1 MSLHDIVQSPG
12 GSREILGIALDWI
25 QADRQVALAT
35 VIAAWGSSPLPVGT
49 QMVIDQ
55 QGAFQGSVSGGC
67 IEGAVI
73 TEAMEVIQSGKPK
86 RLFFGVSNEQAW
98 DVGLACGGEIEIFV
112 EKPDHHLAVFQQLM
126 IDRQNQRPVC
136 LVTNLNDNGKIL
148 IHAQDGSTLAGM
160 PSALQAAI
168 IESMNKEI
176 NRIFQS
182 EQGAYFI
189 HAYKPQPQIIIIG
202 AVHIAIPLVQMAEL
216 TGFEPVVID
225 PRAAFASR
233 QRFPDV
239 TLRCEWPDEALESI
253 PLHIRTAM
261 VALTHDP
268 KIDDPALL
276 AALGSPAFY
285 IGALGS
291 RKTHADRLQR
301 LGEQGMDAQT
311 LARIHGPVGLD
322 IKALTP
328 AEIAVSI
335 MAQIVQ
341 SYRMQS

>member
-1 MSLHDIVQSPG
+1 MSLHDIVQSPRHSG
-12 GSREILGIALDWI
+12 EMLGIALDWI
-25 QADRQVALAT
+25 QQDRQVALAT

-73 TEAMEVIQSGKPK
+73 TEAMEVIQNGHPK

-112 EKPDHHLAVFQQLM
+112 EKPDHNLAVFQQLM
-126 IDRQNQRPVC
+126 TDRQNQHPVC
-136 LVTNLNDNGKIL
+136 LVTNLTDNGKLL
-148 IHAQDGSTLAGM
+148 IRTEDDTTLAGL
-160 PSALQAAI
+160 PSDLQAAVV
-168 IESMNKEI
+168 ETMDKEI
-176 NRIFQS
+176 NRIVQS
-182 EQGAYFI
+182 DQDTYFI
-189 HAYKPQPQIIIIG
+189 HAYKPQPQMIIIG

-239 TLRCEWPDEALESI
+239 NLRCEWPDEALETI

-261 VALTHDP
+261 IALTHDP

-301 LGEQGMDAQT
+301 LGEQVMDKQT
-311 LARIHGPVGLD
+311 LTRIHGPVGLD

-335 MAQIVQ
+335 MAEIVQ
-341 SYRMQS
+341 SFRAQS

>member
-1 MSLHDIVQSPG
+1 MSLNDITRGPKLSK
-12 GSREILGIALDWI
+12 EILGIALDWI
-25 QADRQVALAT
+25 QEKRQVALAT

-73 TEAMEVIQSGKPK
+73 TEAMEVIQNGRPK

-98 DVGLACGGEIEIFV
+98 DVGLACGGEIELFV
-112 EKPDHHLAVFQQLM
+112 EKPEHHLAVFQQLM
-126 IDRQNQRPVC
+126 TYRQNQHPVC
-136 LVTNLNDNGKIL
+136 LLTNLTDNGKIL
-148 IHAQDGSTLAGM
+148 IRTQDDSTMAGL
-160 PSALQAAI
+160 PSELQVAV
-168 IESMNKEI
+168 IETMHKEI

-182 EQGAYFI
+182 DQGTYFL
-189 HAYKPQPQIIIIG
+189 HAYKPQPQMIIIG

-239 TLRCEWPDEALESI
+239 NLRCEWPDEALESI

-261 VALTHDP
+261 IALTHDP

-301 LGEQGMDAQT
+301 LGEQGMDKQT
-311 LARIHGPVGLD
+311 LVRIHGPVGLD

-335 MAQIVQ
+335 MAEIVQ
-341 SYRMQS
+341 SYRAQA